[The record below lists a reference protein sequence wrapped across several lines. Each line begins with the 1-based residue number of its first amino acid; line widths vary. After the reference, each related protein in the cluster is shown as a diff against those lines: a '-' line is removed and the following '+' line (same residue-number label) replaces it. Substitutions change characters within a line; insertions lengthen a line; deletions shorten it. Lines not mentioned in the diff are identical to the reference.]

1 MLTTSNKIKV
11 KTEAKGKT
19 MYSRKDGWKI
29 VVDVINDLFKFLGNM
44 QKICSLKDI
53 TSQHTYKKEVN

>member
-1 MLTTSNKIKV
+1 
-11 KTEAKGKT
+11 